1 MKRKQLK
8 RRMVKNI
15 RRFEN
20 NMLSME
26 RYLEKEYLEEVL
38 T

>member
-1 MKRKQLK
+1 
-8 RRMVKNI
+8 MVKNI